1 MPPSSLSPLFHFPRL
16 PLYAFPQTSRVI
28 NRNYKEEQ
36 TFQSGTVIFFH
47 SYKKKKKKKSA
58 FRRLFSLME
67 MKMEPCS
74 RTVIP
79 WCPRGGELVPH
90 LPTEDCFLLCIQL
103 LPAVSFLFQLWFST
117 LDNQSLG
124 FVLTPPTLIK
134 PPSLSP
140 TRHISLTCQH
150 C

>member
-1 MPPSSLSPLFHFPRL
+1 
-16 PLYAFPQTSRVI
+16 
-28 NRNYKEEQ
+28 
-36 TFQSGTVIFFH
+36 
-47 SYKKKKKKKSA
+47 
-58 FRRLFSLME
+58 ME

-103 LPAVSFLFQLWFST
+103 LPAFIFIFFSQLWFST

-124 FVLTPPTLIK
+124 FCADPPYTY
-134 PPSLSP
+134 
-140 TRHISLTCQH
+140 
-150 C
+150 